1 MIEIRDLV
9 HIYNREESD
18 GIGDSSSPNEVQALD
33 GLSLSVADGEFVAI
47 IGHNG
52 CGKSTLAKHLNG
64 LLLPTSGDV
73 WIKGM
78 NTKDKEHLW
87 EIRQKVGMIF
97 QNPDNQ
103 LVAAVVEEDIA
114 FGCENLGIPPEEI
127 RERVDS
133 ALTNVDMLPFRWNVA
148 HLLSGGQKQRVA
160 IAGVIA
166 MRPECIVLDEPTTML
181 DPEGKREVLQT
192 VKKLNRE
199 GITIVYITHSMK
211 EAIEARR
218 VIVMSDGRIEM
229 EGTPR
234 YIFSQVER
242 MRELRLNV
250 PQMTELAY
258 ELRRSG
264 VDIPLDIVTVEEM
277 LSVLSGESSD
287 IEFHPFPRG
296 KV

>member
-127 RERVDS
+127 RERVDQCGYAS
-133 ALTNVDMLPFRWNVA
+133 FQMECGSPPFWGTEA
-148 HLLSGGQKQRVA
+148 
-160 IAGVIA
+160 
-166 MRPECIVLDEPTTML
+166 
-181 DPEGKREVLQT
+181 EGC
-192 VKKLNRE
+192 
-199 GITIVYITHSMK
+199 
-211 EAIEARR
+211 
-218 VIVMSDGRIEM
+218 D
-229 EGTPR
+229 
-234 YIFSQVER
+234 
-242 MRELRLNV
+242 
-250 PQMTELAY
+250 
-258 ELRRSG
+258 RRSYRDETRMYRLG
-264 VDIPLDIVTVEEM
+264 
-277 LSVLSGESSD
+277 
-287 IEFHPFPRG
+287 
-296 KV
+296 